1 LTEEIELLS
10 SSDKNED
17 DLAAMHAI
25 IEKIFEDEDLKIPIG
40 VCIQLIK
47 EVDKYL

>member
-1 LTEEIELLS
+1 LTEEIKVLT

-25 IEKIFEDEDLKIPIG
+25 LEKIFEDKDLKIPIE
-40 VCIQLIK
+40 VIDRLIR
-47 EVDKYL
+47 EVKKYL